1 MALAKQRQRS
11 FCSPSYKSLCRFQ
24 ARHQAVFSL
33 LCRIHILKAISKKIK
48 NKVKPEIQNI
58 FFFHHNMCESLL
70 HLCCFSLLVG
80 VIMSKSSDFTNKIL
94 EWDWVRNIFITQK
107 FISRYFFL
115 RVVRSRKSMHTH
127 GIFCFSPH
135 QFKFAKEG
143 LLCLESKIFLIK
155 SFVKRRLAVSY
166 TSII

>member
-11 FCSPSYKSLCRFQ
+11 FFSSYKSLFRFQ
-24 ARHQAVFSL
+24 ASHQAVFSL
-33 LCRIHILKAISKKIK
+33 LCRIHILKAISKKKKK
-48 NKVKPEIQNI
+48 NTVKPEIQNI
-58 FFFHHNMCESLL
+58 FFFICENLL
-70 HLCCFSLLVG
+70 HLCALWWCQSLLTSQIRCSSG
-80 VIMSKSSDFTNKIL
+80 VEFVTFSSRKDSLADT
-94 EWDWVRNIFITQK
+94 
-107 FISRYFFL
+107 FL
-115 RVVRSRKSMHTH
+115 TVVRSRKNMHTH